1 MKAIRL
7 VLLLAIAAAL
17 LGLAACSSST
27 PPAEAPKPQAE
38 QPQKKQPEP
47 YLALECLNRMVAQAH
62 LWSADARPVRLESD
76 LNSEANGQDGKAT
89 IWRGIFASTGR
100 QSMKTFTC
108 SGSRLP
114 DAPTFGVSGEMEM
127 GYDPAAVPFES
138 FLVKTNSD
146 AAFKTAQEHGGAEL
160 LKKDPQQPVVY
171 VLQMTRGQTVP
182 YWYVVYGKDL
192 KDNKGIG
199 VINATTGAFVRAT
212 K

>member
-1 MKAIRL
+1 MKALRA
-7 VLLLAIAAAL
+7 VLLFAIFAVL
-17 LGLAACSSST
+17 LGLAACSSGT
-27 PPAEAPKPQAE
+27 PPAEQPKSEAA
-38 QPQKKQPEP
+38 QPEKKQPAP
-47 YLALECLNRMVAQAH
+47 YLASECLNRMVGQAH
-62 LWSADARPVRLESD
+62 LWNADARPVRVESD
-76 LNSEANGQDGKAT
+76 VNSEANGQDGKAT

-100 QSMKTFTC
+100 QAMKTFTC

-114 DAPTFGVSGEMEM
+114 GAASFGVSGEMEM

-138 FLVKTNSD
+138 FLVKINSD
-146 AAFKTAQEHGGAEL
+146 AAFKTAQEHGGADL
-160 LKKDPQQPVVY
+160 MKKDPQQPVVY